1 MTQLPVTIPEAYMSH
16 PFPSESWLMALGEAL
31 NNDARYAE
39 VAKNWEGDLLF
50 IVEGGKE
57 GNASDGKAIY
67 YLDLWHGKCRQAVDF
82 TSAAGELPKAAF
94 TLRSDRAQYLRIL
107 TGELDPMQAMLTRRL
122 RVEGN
127 MAYMLRNVPVV
138 LDFVRCARQV
148 PIAA

>member
-1 MTQLPVTIPEAYMSH
+1 MSYR
-16 PFPSESWLMALGEAL
+16 FPSESWLKALDEAL
-31 NNDARYAE
+31 NHDARYAE

-50 IVEGGKE
+50 IVDSGKE
-57 GNASDGKAIY
+57 GNVADGKAIY
-67 YLDLWHGKCRQAVDF
+67 YLDLWHGKCRQALDLS
-82 TSAAGELPKAAF
+82 SATGELPKAAF
-94 TLRSDRAQYLRIL
+94 TLRSDRAQYLKIL

-148 PIAA
+148 PIAG